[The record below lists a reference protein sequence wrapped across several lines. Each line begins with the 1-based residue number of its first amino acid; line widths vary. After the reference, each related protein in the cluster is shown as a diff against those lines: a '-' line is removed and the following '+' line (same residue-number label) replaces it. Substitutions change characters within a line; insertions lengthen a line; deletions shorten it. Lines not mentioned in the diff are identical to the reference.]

1 METWSA
7 DFGAACRE
15 LPPLDVSATVQAL
28 CTGLP
33 SLDEERYEVGV
44 ACANLPPLEEGR
56 FRLTLACSSLPPVQ
70 DPRFELYFRTSELR
84 APESAER
91 RDVMLVVRSVPTSQD
106 ERPVEIGRTEVVVP
120 SANPREPVVFEE
132 SVTIPW
138 NAEGQQLQIVAYF
151 ASAAEAEGRD
161 APLDLLLDC
170 ELGGSTTFDVQTLA
184 EDARSGWEAFLR
196 T

>member
-1 METWSA
+1 
-7 DFGAACRE
+7 
-15 LPPLDVSATVQAL
+15 
-28 CTGLP
+28 
-33 SLDEERYEVGV
+33 
-44 ACANLPPLEEGR
+44 
-56 FRLTLACSSLPPVQ
+56 
-70 DPRFELYFRTSELR
+70 
-84 APESAER
+84 
-91 RDVMLVVRSVPTSQD
+91 MLVVRSVPTSQD

-184 EDARSGWEAFLR
+184 EDGEKGVVKLKMVSSAGDAANTAALKGSRLYGERDGRRAAHVRRL
-196 T
+196 